1 MTETEEV
8 QKLKQRILELE
19 KLNNYYEQDGVVK
32 LFYGLNRKA
41 AEMADI
47 LNNTALK
54 NLDLADP
61 KDKTFD
67 RIKVIWNDAASIA
80 AAVKTLGETA
90 GITNDEEKDTQE
102 SIYKKITTPESM
114 ADHVG
119 QLAGQNSQ

>member
-1 MTETEEV
+1 MARSLDEA
-8 QKLKQRILELE
+8 E
-19 KLNNYYEQDGVVK
+19 KIINLYEQNGAAK
-32 LFYGLNRKA
+32 LFYALNRKMN
-41 AEMADI
+41 EMADR
-47 LNNTALK
+47 LNNTDLK
-54 NLDLADP
+54 TISLDDP

-80 AAVKTLGETA
+80 TAVKALGETA

-102 SIYKKITTPESM
+102 SIYKKVTTPESM